1 MSIRPDDLG
10 AEEMEVLKK
19 ALSESRVRS
28 GPSAEYA
35 ADLRSRL
42 LSVAVA
48 VQPLR
53 GSNHRIVLASLV
65 AVGLSAIVLCAVWL
79 FHSEPAWASAIRR
92 ARGEAWD
99 PRANRTRQRRE
110 GRLLGFAGP

>member
-53 GSNHRIVLASLV
+53 SALKSSDCARFTGCGWPFGHRVVCGVVVS
-65 AVGLSAIVLCAVWL
+65 
-79 FHSEPAWASAIRR
+79 
-92 ARGEAWD
+92 
-99 PRANRTRQRRE
+99 
-110 GRLLGFAGP
+110 